1 MKTIVFAS
9 VLKSVKDVRMY
20 QKLALSLAGN
30 ADIHCIG
37 AAINDTNV
45 SQNLSQELL
54 QDGNFDNFISFYP
67 IANFHRLAFQR
78 LLYGFKFLEL
88 LYKIKPNILVINTFE
103 LLIFAIFYKYFPAK
117 KNKNNH
123 IKGNIVLIYDVME
136 NYFQNIAYQNTY
148 SKFIRFPLAFAVR
161 MFENLCSIFIDYFIL
176 AEKCYENELEFIGSR
191 YIVLENKL
199 VVFDPTPCPCP
210 FGRGFS
216 DIEDVKNS
224 PPRRAGAG
232 GGVTFIH
239 SGTISQTYGTLEA
252 ILFVE
257 NFAKFSTNL
266 GIKLILIGFCSDKK
280 YYEILQEACKNL
292 NFIDWQISNDKPI
305 AHNKIMETIATA
317 DFALLP
323 YHINKSNK
331 NRIPTKFYEYI
342 YHKVPMIISKNQL
355 WEKFCGQYDAAI
367 SCNYT
372 TENFGD
378 ENNMATLFN
387 THFYGKDF
395 DKNEILWTETD
406 RQKCREWILGV

>member
-20 QKLALSLAGN
+20 QKLALSLVGN

-78 LLYGFKFLEL
+78 LLYGFKFLKL

-103 LLIFAIFYKYFPAK
+103 LLFFAIFYKYFPSK
-117 KNKNNH
+117 KNKRN
-123 IKGNIVLIYDVME
+123 NIVLIYDVME
-136 NYFQNIAYQNTY
+136 NYFQNISYQNTY

-161 MFENLCSIFIDYFIL
+161 IFENLCSIFIDSFIL

-199 VVFDPTPCPCP
+199 AIPYDYDKYIL
-210 FGRGFS
+210 S
-216 DIEDVKNS
+216 KHQQNHENKL
-224 PPRRAGAG
+224 
-232 GGVTFIH
+232 VTFIH

-266 GIKLILIGFCSDKK
+266 GVKLILIGFCSDKK
-280 YYEILQEACKNL
+280 YYEILQETCKNL
-292 NFIDWQISNDKPI
+292 DFIDWQISNDKPV
-305 AHNKIMETIATA
+305 AHNKIMESIATA

-355 WEKFCGQYDAAI
+355 WEKFCRQYDAAI

-378 ENNMATLFN
+378 ENHMATLFN

-395 DKNEILWTETD
+395 DKNEILWTEAD
-406 RQKCREWILGV
+406 RQRCREWILGI